1 MRPVKKVVLN
11 SDALCDHYE
20 HLRSYVLKTYDT
32 PVQVYGL
39 GVMLQ
44 KGMRAWIE
52 ATSDHFQIKLFYGN
66 IDSNDPPET
75 LSPMQTQLV
84 GIMAGIIIRRRLF
97 NHGSDFKDNHQS
109 S

>member
-1 MRPVKKVVLN
+1 MKPAKNVVLD

-32 PVQVYGL
+32 PVQAYGL

-52 ATSDHFQIKLFYGN
+52 ATSDHFQVELFYSN
-66 IDSNDPPET
+66 IDSNEPLET
-75 LSPMQTQLV
+75 LSPMQTQLA
-84 GIMAGIIIRRRLF
+84 GIMAGIIIKRRIF
-97 NHGSDFKDNHQS
+97 NHGSDFKDNRKS